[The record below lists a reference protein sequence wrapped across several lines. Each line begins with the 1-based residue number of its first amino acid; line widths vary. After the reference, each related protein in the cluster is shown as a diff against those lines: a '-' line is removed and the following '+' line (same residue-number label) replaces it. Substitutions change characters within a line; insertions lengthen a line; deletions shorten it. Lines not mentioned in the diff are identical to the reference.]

1 MNKRRPL
8 IDENGEV
15 RELNAEDFRLFKPA
29 HEVFPPAL
37 QKTLGMRLR
46 GPQKAPKKVPTTIRL
61 SPEVMDYFRS
71 TGNGWQGRMDSVLRA
86 YVAQHLSR

>member
-1 MNKRRPL
+1 MNKRPPL
-8 IDENGEV
+8 IDEEGEV

-29 HEVFPPAL
+29 HEVLPPAL

-61 SPEVMDYFRS
+61 SPEVMDYFRA
-71 TGNGWQGRMDSVLRA
+71 TGNGWQRRMDSVLRE
-86 YVAQHLSR
+86 YVAQRLSR

>member
-1 MNKRRPL
+1 MNKRPPL
-8 IDENGEV
+8 IDEEGEV

-29 HEVFPPAL
+29 HEVLPSTL

-61 SPEVMDYFRS
+61 SPEVMDYFRA
-71 TGNGWQGRMDSVLRA
+71 TGNGWQRRMDSVLRE